1 MPSTVFLQ
9 FDAPDALA
17 LTPRR
22 LHAAWGR
29 VLELPE
35 GISPERAALLPS
47 LAARPPHNLHGPKP
61 YSVGQMTEQPG
72 MIGAELRLLDDRL
85 LDNLDGWL
93 AWGGVLP
100 LGDGSLEGTAL
111 VVVTEA
117 QILERVS
124 WEELAEDDASTTWDV
139 TLLSP
144 TVFTSRGRHVPG
156 VTPEQLATSLHARW
170 HAWSPQTEPPRL
182 HRDDLD
188 VLTMQ
193 DRTEP
198 VRVNLGMPSA
208 DRRGRLTR
216 RSILATEGSLRISGV
231 VGAATTRVFSRL
243 MSLARFTNVGSHA
256 AYGMGTLDVIAN
268 P

>member
-1 MPSTVFLQ
+1 MPSTVFLR
-9 FDAPDALA
+9 FDAPDSFS

-35 GISPERAALLPS
+35 GISPERAARLPS

-61 YSVGQMTEQPG
+61 FSVGQMTEQPG
-72 MIGAELRLLDDRL
+72 MIGTELRLLDDRL

-100 LGDGSLEGTAL
+100 LGDGTQEGTAL
-111 VVVTEA
+111 IVATEA

-124 WEELAEDDASTTWDV
+124 WEELAEDDASTTWNIM
-139 TLLSP
+139 LLSP
-144 TVFTSRGRHVPG
+144 TVFTSHGRHIPG
-156 VTPEQLATSLHARW
+156 VTPAQLATSLHARW
-170 HAWSPQTEPPRL
+170 HAWSPETQPPQL
-182 HRDDLD
+182 HPDELG

-193 DRTEP
+193 DHTES
-198 VRVNLGMPSA
+198 VRVSLGMPRA
-208 DRRGRLTR
+208 DRRGRLTA
-216 RSILATEGSLRISGV
+216 RSIRATEGSLRISGV
-231 VGAATTRVFSRL
+231 AGAATTRVFSRL

-256 AYGMGTLDVIAN
+256 AYGMGTLDVVAE